1 MPPDTDGQE
10 EGGRRCPIP
19 DTDNQEERGRRCP
32 IPDTDGQGALW
43 IAQGRQSVAMRY
55 PGGWACG
62 SFKPARGHDGNR
74 RVWVLRKICG
84 S

>member
-43 IAQGRQSVAMRY
+43 IAQGGRAW
-55 PGGWACG
+55 GT
-62 SFKPARGHDGNR
+62 FKPARGHAGNR
-74 RVWVLRKICG
+74 GLSVLRKICG